1 MLKKK
6 GFTLPEV
13 VITIA
18 IVGILSMVAVPV
30 YRGYVNKSISSE
42 GNALLAEISAAEQI
56 YYARQGCFYAT
67 NNTERES
74 RALGVN
80 AQRNKYFSSYT
91 ITTSGNNSDP
101 RYTVI
106 TKYNND
112 NSKALTLVGSLSEEP
127 QITDN
132 FSGK

>member
-30 YRGYVNKSISSE
+30 YRGYVNKSISTE
-42 GNALLAEISAAEQI
+42 GKALLAEISAAEQI
-56 YYARQGCFYAT
+56 YYSRNGQFYVTSNA
-67 NNTERES
+67 ES
-74 RALGVN
+74 ENRALGVD
-80 AQRNKYFSSYT
+80 ARKNKYFSAYT
-91 ITTSGNNSDP
+91 ITTSVSNGKT
-101 RYTVI
+101 RFTAI
-106 TKYNND
+106 TKYID
-112 NSKALTLVGSLSEEP
+112 DDDKALTLVGSLSEEP
-127 QITDN
+127 EITDN